1 MEATYLNYLNEEL
14 SGIVLGSLGL
24 KKFIATCL
32 FIISAYSLGSDLK
45 ISADFKEGDI
55 VSAETFNEIFDTIEK
70 INRTVTTQDLFGTW
84 SCDALTTRVTNAWT
98 QEGLYYV
105 VKDTQVNFS
114 QSSSGS
120 NPINTISTS
129 STSPF
134 KREGALGFSGSFSGT
149 FDVYKNKLFTKH
161 SSDSG
166 ARIWDINFT
175 SPTRFEL
182 TFLETSAESFPTDYA
197 SFLTCDSATPVPASP
212 TSPSAINAQTA
223 INISWTNASEGELGF
238 NVYRKLDG
246 DSNYSLLTT
255 TTSTSYS
262 DSDTN
267 EGLTYFY
274 YVVSYNENGES
285 SKSKIVSATLDSIPP
300 TIAAFSPEAGS
311 NVNPNGE
318 APYAG
323 QGAFQ
328 LSITFSEPIEVDCPN
343 KNEPLPGMMQSCDG
357 DSYALKVE
365 TAPQNFPFYFLES
378 GTTVQFFTG
387 KVNAG
392 NGTYTVTLDAS
403 FIKDLN
409 GNSMSEDLSWTF
421 TSDN

>member
-1 MEATYLNYLNEEL
+1 M
-14 SGIVLGSLGL
+14 
-24 KKFIATCL
+24 KKFRNKLFATLITFSLSFPL
-32 FIISAYSLGSDLK
+32 FADDLK
-45 ISADFKEGDI
+45 VADDFKEGDI
-55 VSAETFNEIFDTIEK
+55 LSAETFNQIFDTIEK
-70 INRTVTTQDLFGTW
+70 INRTVTSEDLFGTW
-84 SCDALTTRVTNAWT
+84 SCDALTTRVTNTWT
-98 QEGLYYV
+98 QEGSYYV

-114 QSSSGS
+114 QSSSGT
-120 NPINTISTS
+120 NPLNTISTS

-134 KREGALGFSGSFSGT
+134 KREGTFGFSGSFSAT
-149 FDVYKNKLFTKH
+149 FDVYNNKLFTKH
-161 SSDSG
+161 PSDSG

-182 TFLETSAESFPTDYA
+182 TFLETSAESFPTNYS

-223 INISWTNASEGELGF
+223 INVSWTDASEGELGF

-255 TTSTSYS
+255 QTSTSYS
-262 DSDTN
+262 DTDTV

-274 YVVSYNENGES
+274 YVVSYNDNGES

-300 TIAAFSPEAGS
+300 TIAAFSPAAGS

-318 APYAG
+318 APYEGA
-323 QGAFQ
+323 GAFQ

-343 KNEPLPGMMQSCDG
+343 KNEPAPGMFESCIG
-357 DSYALKVE
+357 GSTALKVE
-365 TAPQNFPFYFLES
+365 TAPQSFPSYFLES

-403 FIKDLN
+403 YIKDLN
-409 GNSMSEDLSWTF
+409 GNPLPGNLTWTF
-421 TSDN
+421 TSND